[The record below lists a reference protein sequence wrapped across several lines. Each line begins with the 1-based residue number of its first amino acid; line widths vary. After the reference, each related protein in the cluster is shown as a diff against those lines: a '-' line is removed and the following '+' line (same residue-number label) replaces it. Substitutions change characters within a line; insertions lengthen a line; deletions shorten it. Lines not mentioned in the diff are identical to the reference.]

1 VTAPSALT
9 VAAGGS
15 VRLGVVISAV
25 DSDDVMSVSK
35 GGVLRFE
42 SVSAAGVTPTV
53 TQHRGLHT
61 YTFNALPSA
70 DWNNGLGLHFTITE
84 ARSPPL
90 RKVGLEIFPAA
101 VQSSL

>member
-1 VTAPSALT
+1 
-9 VAAGGS
+9 
-15 VRLGVVISAV
+15 
-25 DSDDVMSVSK
+25 
-35 GGVLRFE
+35 
-42 SVSAAGVTPTV
+42 
-53 TQHRGLHT
+53 LHT